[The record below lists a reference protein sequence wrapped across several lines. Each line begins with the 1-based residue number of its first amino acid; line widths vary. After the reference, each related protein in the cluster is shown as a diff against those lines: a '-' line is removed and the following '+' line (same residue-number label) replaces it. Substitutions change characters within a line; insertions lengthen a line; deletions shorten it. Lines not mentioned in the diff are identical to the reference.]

1 MERTAR
7 HILKFRWSIIIVVLI
22 ITAILGLQLKNIRIN
37 SDVISSLPDEDPD
50 AALLKEVATELGGNN
65 MGMIILTAEDIFTP
79 VVLEHIRQ
87 ISDTVAEIEGIRSV
101 TSLTN
106 IIDIKSG
113 EFGIE
118 VGKLIDEYNMPETPA
133 ELAELKERVY
143 SKEMY
148 RGNIISEDGTATLIL
163 FTLSEDAQIRA
174 VAERVKEK
182 TEALNLPENIYFA
195 GSPMMVTSISE
206 LIATDLVKLIPIS
219 FVLISLILF
228 LSFRTFRGVA
238 LPVLTAAIAIVW
250 TMGIM
255 ALAGYEMSMISN
267 NIPIIL
273 LAVGSAYTIHVI
285 NRINQ
290 ERARSTKD
298 VIIKALVYIFIP
310 VLLAA
315 LTTMTGFMSFIFGAY
330 LDMIRE
336 FGVLTSAGTLFSAI
350 LSLIFVPAVISILP
364 PGQKAIEKQK
374 LRNKKSF
381 LSANVLVPLK
391 IFLYVH
397 PKYTLFTW
405 FALILIS
412 VGGIF
417 MITRSVNIQDYF
429 RRGNPTR
436 IAEDIMVNKFGG
448 SKPVFV
454 IFEGDLQH
462 PKVLQKMRETQEYM
476 EKNPGISTTQSV
488 ADLILE
494 MNTVLGGEAKIPDE
508 KAKIGQLWFLLDGQE
523 YMERFVSPDLDKG
536 IILSKFSLPDNQSKK
551 AFAEYMRRF
560 IAENS
565 TESCKIQIT
574 GMPFVDVTMDRS
586 LIRSQFGSLSIA
598 VFFVVLLVGLIMGS
612 LLKGIYATL
621 PIISSIVI
629 LFGFM
634 GYTGIPLNIATVL
647 VASVALGIGIDYSI
661 HIMSHFNHIYKKGGD
676 VYRSLRD
683 TLMIS
688 GKAIII
694 NVLSVSAGF
703 LVLLFSEMVPL
714 KYFGLLIA
722 ISMIFSGL
730 GSLTLLPV
738 ILVLVNRKQK
748 FTRTK

>member
-79 VVLEHIRQ
+79 VVLEHVRQ

-118 VGKLIDEYNMPETPA
+118 AGKLIDEYNMPETPA

-174 VAERVKEK
+174 VAELVKEK

-219 FVLISLILF
+219 FILISLILF

-391 IFLYVH
+391 KLLYVH

-738 ILVLVNRKQK
+738 ILVLVNRKKK